1 MTIAKSP
8 PTAPDVTLPNR
19 LVLDIR
25 ALNMTEDQFLQFSS
39 DNRDLRMELTAEK
52 ELIIMPPAGGTT
64 SGRNSDLTTDLTIW
78 TRQYGTGKAF
88 DSSGGFRLPNGAI
101 RSPDA
106 AWVLLGR
113 WETLSESEQIR
124 FPPICPDFVIE
135 LRSPSDKLSDT
146 QAKMVEY
153 VENGARLG
161 WLLDPQARQ
170 VHVYRPGQE
179 VEVLEGPDSVSGD
192 PVLPGFLL
200 DLSRIW

>member
-8 PTAPDVTLPNR
+8 PTVPDLTLPYR

-25 ALNMTEDQFLQFSS
+25 ALNMTKDQFLQFSS
-39 DNRDLRMELTAEK
+39 DNDDLRMELTAEK

-64 SGRNSDLTTDLTIW
+64 SGRTSDLTTDLNIW
-78 TRQYGTGKAF
+78 ARQDGTGKVF

-106 AWVLLGR
+106 SWVLLSR
-113 WETLSESEQIR
+113 WETLSEPEQIR

-135 LRSPSDKLSDT
+135 LRSPSDRLSDT

-153 VENGARLG
+153 IQNGASLG
-161 WLLDPQARQ
+161 WLLDPQSRQ

-192 PVLPGFLL
+192 PVLPGFVL
-200 DLSRIW
+200 DLTKIW